1 MKDLLIK
8 GGFTVA
14 EGGEGLMDILCA
26 GGKIARMGK
35 DLPVPEG
42 AELIDAAGKI
52 VIPGG
57 VDVHT
62 HLNLDVG
69 SAVASDDF
77 YTGTVAAAFGGTTTI
92 VDHPAFGPAGCSLDH
107 QIKKYHGLARD
118 KAVIDYGF
126 HGVIQHVDD
135 EVLSM
140 MEDLAAGGITS
151 YKVYLT
157 YGFKIP
163 DEGLYRV
170 LKRAG
175 ELGLLITVHPE
186 NDGVINL
193 LREQFKREGKLSP
206 AFHPLSRPA
215 ECEAE
220 AVNRMILLARMTG
233 DAPLYIVHLT
243 CALGLEYIRA
253 ARKRGQRRLY
263 AETCPQ
269 YLFLD
274 ESLYRLPGI
283 EGLKYLMCPPLRG
296 AGDRECLWRGLAEDI
311 DTVATDH
318 CPFFFDTQKI
328 LGRDDFTQCPSGA
341 PGIEER
347 IPLMYSGGVV
357 TKRISLRRFV
367 DLCCTNPARLF
378 GLYPRKGVLREG
390 ADADIVIIDPRLGAV
405 FRRGAA
411 GAPDARDGSPGA
423 SRRVFRDA
431 SPWVPGTLHENVDYS
446 AYEGTELSGY
456 PVCTISRGE
465 ILVRDGELRAAP
477 GRGQYITRG
486 RPLF

>member
-1 MKDLLIK
+1 MKDLLVK
-8 GGFTVA
+8 DGFAVA
-14 EGGEGLMDILCA
+14 EGEEGMLDILCS

-35 DLPVPEG
+35 GLPVPAGTEV
-42 AELIDAAGKI
+42 IDAAGKI

-62 HLNLDVG
+62 HLNLDTG

-92 VDHPAFGPAGCSLDH
+92 VDHPAFGPAGCPLDH
-107 QIKKYHGLARD
+107 QIKKYHALAAGR
-118 KAVIDYGF
+118 AVIDYGF

-135 EVLSM
+135 EVLAKM
-140 MEDLAAGGITS
+140 ADLAKEGISS

-157 YGFKIP
+157 YAFKIP

-170 LKRAG
+170 LQRAG

-186 NDGVINL
+186 NDGVVTG
-193 LREQFKREGKLSP
+193 LRETFVREGKRSP
-206 AFHPLSRPA
+206 AFHPLSRPP

-220 AVNRMILLARMTG
+220 AVNRMILLARMAA
-233 DAPLYIVHLT
+233 DAPLYLVHLT
-243 CALGLEYIRA
+243 CALGLEFITA
-253 ARKRGQRRLY
+253 ARRRGQRRIF

-274 ESLYRLPGI
+274 EGLYRLPGI
-283 EGLKYLMCPPLRG
+283 GGLKYLMCPPLRG
-296 AGDRECLWRGLAEDI
+296 KEDRESLWRGLAGDI

-318 CPFFFDTQKI
+318 CPFFFETQKI

-347 IPLMYSGGVV
+347 IPLMYSEGAAK
-357 TKRISLRRFV
+357 KRISLRRFV
-367 DLCCTNPARLF
+367 DLCCTNPAKLF
-378 GLYPRKGVLREG
+378 GLYPRKGALREG
-390 ADADIVIIDPRLGAV
+390 SDADIVIIDPELPAV
-405 FRRGAA
+405 LHNGGPVDLRRGPA
-411 GAPDARDGSPGA
+411 
-423 SRRVFRDA
+423 A
-431 SPWVPGTLHENVDYS
+431 SPWMPGTLHENVDYT
-446 AYEGTELSGY
+446 AYEGMALSGY

-465 ILVRDGELRAAP
+465 VLVRDGEFQAAP
-477 GRGQYITRG
+477 GRGQYIPRG
-486 RPLF
+486 KPLL